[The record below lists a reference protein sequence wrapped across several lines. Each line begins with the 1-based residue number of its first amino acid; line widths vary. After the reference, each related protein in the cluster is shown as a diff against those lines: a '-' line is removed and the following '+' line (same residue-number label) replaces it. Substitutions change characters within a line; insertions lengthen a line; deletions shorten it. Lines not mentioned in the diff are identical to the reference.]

1 MKKAVIFLLLICG
14 VIATIFIV
22 TNSKVKDKDW
32 TPYTMV
38 SFSTD
43 GENWLTDKRD
53 FYVDERVYMKIVIET
68 KVHKLVKVK
77 PKWHECTLIIP
88 NSKDVVGKLIS
99 ANGAENSYQ
108 PLKGGYGGYRL
119 NFQVPNEDVEIE
131 AKTFLVCFTP
141 LKEGENR
148 IRIQYVKDDN
158 KEKPVNFWTD
168 VNFIKKIDNR

>member
-1 MKKAVIFLLLICG
+1 MKKAVFLLLICG

-53 FYVDERVYMKIVIET
+53 FYVDEVVYMKIVIET

-88 NSKDVVGKLIS
+88 NSKDVVGKLVS

-108 PLKGGYGGYRL
+108 PLKGGYGGYSL

-141 LKEGENR
+141 LREGENR